1 LRSGHLGEALVRPLP
16 SELRADG
23 THAAPQWTFK
33 YVERPPDQPVDRQIE
48 LSVSSPLEVVCNV
61 RLLLR
66 TQGFLD
72 VLGETE
78 REELA
83 ELVRQQVGP
92 AAMPQRLLL

>member
-1 LRSGHLGEALVRPLP
+1 M
-16 SELRADG
+16 
-23 THAAPQWTFK
+23 FK
-33 YVERPPDQPVDRQIE
+33 YVERPSDQPVDCQVE

-66 TQGFLD
+66 IQGFFD

-83 ELVRQQVGP
+83 ELVRQQVCP
-92 AAMPQRLLL
+92 PPHATIAVPPPRPPCPTSLPIAREV